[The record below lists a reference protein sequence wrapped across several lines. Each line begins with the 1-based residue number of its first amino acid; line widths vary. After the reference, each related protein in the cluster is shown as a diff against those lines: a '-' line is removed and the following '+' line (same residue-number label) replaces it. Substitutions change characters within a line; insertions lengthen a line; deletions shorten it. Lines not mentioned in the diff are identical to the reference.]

1 MRVILFGFDGLR
13 PDLVTEAA
21 SPNICRVIAEGT
33 RFANARSV
41 FPSETRVATPSL
53 ATGCRPASHGL
64 VANALY
70 DAAAAP
76 DRVLNTKH
84 AKAMDALVAAHGR
97 LLERPSLGAILHAA
111 GRRMDVVWTGTLGAA
126 RAAFPEA
133 GALGAFRW
141 HPEEAVGAAEAFGPG
156 PEAAVPNTPR
166 VRHAARLF
174 VDHVLGLRRP
184 DVALFW
190 ASEPDVSFH
199 YEGIGAATSR
209 EALRDADAALGEV
222 LAWRD
227 AQPDRD
233 GIVVIA
239 MSDHGHVTGQGRIDL
254 VSELSRAGF
263 ASGRR
268 LAEETPIALGGG
280 GAPGLWVKGSDGAT
294 IRALCAWL
302 QEQPWVGLVLARAA
316 EAHGLAGTVPLAALG
331 ALHARSPDLA
341 FTFAGSDEPDQ
352 FGLPGRAFI
361 EVADVPEGGG
371 MHGGLHRRELAAFL
385 AMAGGPV
392 PRGRVAACPS
402 DLTDIAPTILSL
414 FGIAPE
420 GMDGVPLAE
429 ALGGAEPAPA
439 RRFVLHGHGDATLAM
454 DEARGR
460 TYPAG
465 TAHG

>member
-13 PDLVTEAA
+13 PDLVGAENT
-21 SPNICRVIAEGT
+21 PNIARVIADGT

-76 DRVLNTKH
+76 DRVLNTKFPE
-84 AKAMDALVAAHGR
+84 AMDALVAAHGC
-97 LLERPSLGAILHAA
+97 LLARPSLGARLTAA
-111 GRRMDVVWTGTLGAA
+111 DRRMDVVWTGTLGAA

-141 HPEEAVGAAEAFGPG
+141 HPEEAVGAAASLGRG

-174 VDHVLGLRRP
+174 IDHVLEARRP

-190 ASEPDVSFH
+190 ASEPDVCFH
-199 YEGIGAATSR
+199 YEGIGAPASLA
-209 EALRDADAALGEV
+209 ALREADAALGEA

-227 AQPDRD
+227 AQADRD
-233 GIVVIA
+233 DIVVIA
-239 MSDHGHVTGQGRIDL
+239 MSDHGHVTGHERIDL
-254 VSELSRAGF
+254 VAELSRGGF
-263 ASGRR
+263 ACGRR
-268 LAEETPIALGGG
+268 LTEETPIALGGG
-280 GAPGLWVKGSDGAT
+280 GAPGLWVKGSDGET

-302 QEQPWVGLVLARAA
+302 QAQPWVGLVLAREA
-316 EAHGLAGTVPLAALG
+316 EAHGLTGTIPLAALG

-352 FGLPGRAFI
+352 HGLPGRAFI
-361 EVADVPEGGG
+361 EVADVPAGGG

-392 PRGRVAACPS
+392 PKGRVAVTPN
-402 DLTDIAPTILSL
+402 DLTDIAPSVLTLL
-414 FGIAPE
+414 GLDAE

-429 ALGGAEPAPA
+429 ALGGPEPAPA
-439 RRFVLHGHGDATLAM
+439 RRIILAGHDGATLAM

-465 TAHG
+465 TSIA